1 MRALTYHGAEDVRV
15 ETVPDPII
23 QEADDIILRV
33 TATAICGSDLHL
45 YRGKIP
51 ETEQGDI
58 FGHEFMGV
66 VEEVGPAVTQVKKG
80 DRVIG
85 QDDLEALHVA
95 GVDVYYLI
103 TGERTQP
110 NLLSEETKELLKLWN
125 SVEPSQKDTLM
136 ILVRNFSESF
146 SKK

>member
-1 MRALTYHGAEDVRV
+1 MDLSQMVNENNDQRGERLREERLRLGLSQKDFAALFGKKNMAVMRYE
-15 ETVPDPII
+15 
-23 QEADDIILRV
+23 
-33 TATAICGSDLHL
+33 
-45 YRGKIP
+45 
-51 ETEQGDI
+51 
-58 FGHEFMGV
+58 
-66 VEEVGPAVTQVKKG
+66 KG

>member
-1 MRALTYHGAEDVRV
+1 MDLSQMLNENNDQRGERLREERLRLGLSQKDFAALFGKKNMAVMRYE
-15 ETVPDPII
+15 
-23 QEADDIILRV
+23 
-33 TATAICGSDLHL
+33 
-45 YRGKIP
+45 
-51 ETEQGDI
+51 
-58 FGHEFMGV
+58 
-66 VEEVGPAVTQVKKG
+66 KG